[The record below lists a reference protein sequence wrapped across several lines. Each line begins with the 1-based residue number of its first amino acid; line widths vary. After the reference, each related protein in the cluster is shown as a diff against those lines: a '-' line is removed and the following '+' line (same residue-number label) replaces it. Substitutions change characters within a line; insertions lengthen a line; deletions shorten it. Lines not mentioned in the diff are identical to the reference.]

1 MLPDSL
7 TSPDLRIVI
16 KYQAARIPA
25 IAEADEAFRLSGD
38 WSLGYCGGPDR
49 CGERR

>member
-38 WSLGYCGGPDR
+38 WSLGYCGGLDR
-49 CGERR
+49 SGERR

>member
-25 IAEADEAFRLSGD
+25 IAEADEAF
-38 WSLGYCGGPDR
+38 SLNPWTDR
-49 CGERR
+49 RFAAW